1 MRSSVTT
8 GPHPS
13 VLAFL
18 SACCVPDP
26 AGVIGSA
33 ELLAALHDF
42 LQTRPDL
49 LACTQRE
56 LGLSLGRNRN
66 LRAVR
71 LTGGRRAWAGL
82 RLARPGEAPVPV
94 VSPTPDAIE
103 APGRRVLT
111 AAERRMMRD
120 HVTSTI
126 TGWLATSTMKAR
138 GTKDEASS
146 TASDLYASLCAY
158 SASKGTEPVTI
169 QAMGRYLSNMG
180 LHPVSMAAGRRG
192 WYGIKPKP
200 VDTTPTP

>member
-1 MRSSVTT
+1 
-8 GPHPS
+8 
-13 VLAFL
+13 
-18 SACCVPDP
+18 VPDP
-26 AGVIGSA
+26 AGIIGSA
-33 ELLAALHDF
+33 ELLEALHIVR
-42 LQTRPDL
+42 QTRPDL
-49 LACTQRE
+49 LDCTQRE

-82 RLARPGEAPVPV
+82 RLAAPGESPVSV
-94 VSPTPDAIE
+94 VSPDSDPTDAPE
-103 APGRRVLT
+103 RRVLT

-126 TGWLATSTMKAR
+126 AGWLETSTQKAR

-158 SASKGTEPVTI
+158 SATKGTEPVTI
-169 QAMGRYLSNMG
+169 QAMGRHLSNMG
-180 LHPVSMAAGRRG
+180 LHPVSMTAGRRG

-200 VDTTPTP
+200 VDTNPTP